1 MHLFA
6 TSTTAGSSKLSNLF
20 TNESLSTIMFPIAF
34 AIMRPSTDDKKK
46 TKEQLLRELA
56 ESREQVALLERSE
69 SERRAAEE
77 TLRATKE
84 WVRFLLGATSTVLYT
99 RELYPPYAFTF
110 VSRNV
115 KDLLGYTLE
124 TIIENPFFW
133 SDAIHP
139 DDVRHV
145 RDDLPTLEKHGH
157 RVYEYRFKHR
167 NGRYRW
173 ILDEMN
179 VVRDAG
185 GGVANVFGFMIDITK
200 RKNMEEALHQS
211 EMKYRAIFE
220 DSRDAIFIT
229 SRDGRFLE
237 ANRALFE
244 LFGFTA
250 EDAGDL
256 HVVPTYVNPAHRK
269 EFRTAIEQQGSVRD
283 YKLKLKK
290 KSGEVMDCRIT
301 ASLRL
306 GNDGAVLGYQGII
319 RDITEQR
326 TLEQRILAIIDEE
339 RQQVG
344 QDLHDN
350 LGQHLTGIALISKA
364 LEQKLANRK
373 SIEIS
378 DVGKIVTS
386 VNQAIEI
393 ARSLAR
399 GLCPVDLSSDGLIT
413 SLKEMASNVTSLYG
427 IPCIFHCRRP
437 VHIENSVV
445 AVNLYRIAQEAIN
458 NAVKHGKAQHIDIGL
473 QARNERVTLL
483 VKNDG
488 IDFPEKSDRGSGMG
502 LRIMRHRAGMIG
514 AALNI
519 KRNQRGGT
527 IVSCVFDKT
536 PPKPER

>member
-1 MHLFA
+1 
-6 TSTTAGSSKLSNLF
+6 
-20 TNESLSTIMFPIAF
+20 MFPVVPAP
-34 AIMRPSTDDKKK
+34 MGLHGDDRKK

-56 ESREQVALLERSE
+56 EVRE
-69 SERRAAEE
+69 RAARLEQAESDRRTAEE
-77 TLRATKE
+77 NLRATKE

-99 RELYPPYAFTF
+99 RELCPPYAFTF

-124 TIIENPFFW
+124 AIVENPFFW

-139 DDVRHV
+139 DDARHV
-145 RDDLPTLEKHGH
+145 RDDLSTLERRGH
-157 RVYEYRFKHR
+157 RVYEYRFRHR

-185 GGVANVFGFMIDITK
+185 GDVANAFGFMIDITK
-200 RKNMEEALHQS
+200 RKNMEKALHQS

-220 DSRDAIFIT
+220 DSRDAVFIT

-237 ANRALFE
+237 ANRALLE
-244 LFGFTA
+244 LFGFAA
-250 EDAGDL
+250 EETGNL

-269 EFRTAIEQQGSVRD
+269 DFRTAIEQQGSVRD
-283 YKLKLKK
+283 YKVKLKK
-290 KSGEVMDCRIT
+290 KNGEIMDCRIT
-301 ASLRL
+301 ASVRR
-306 GNDGAVLGYQGII
+306 GNNGAVLGYQGII

-350 LGQHLTGIALISKA
+350 LGQHLTGIALTSKA
-364 LEQKLANRK
+364 LEQKLVNGK
-373 SIEIS
+373 GIEIS
-378 DVGKIVTS
+378 DVGKIVMS

-393 ARSLAR
+393 TRSLAR

-413 SLKEMASNVTSLYG
+413 SLKEMASNATSLYG

-437 VHIENSVV
+437 VHINNGVV

-458 NAVKHGKAQHIDIGL
+458 NAVKHGKARHIDIGL
-473 QARNERVTLL
+473 QVRSERVTLL

-514 AALNI
+514 ASLDI
-519 KRNQRGGT
+519 KKSPRGGT
-527 IVSCVFDKT
+527 VVSCAFDKMSVDKAGKVKNGRT
-536 PPKPER
+536 E

>member
-1 MHLFA
+1 
-6 TSTTAGSSKLSNLF
+6 
-20 TNESLSTIMFPIAF
+20 MFCTVLAMTGLYP
-34 AIMRPSTDDKKK
+34 DDRKK

-56 ESREQVALLERSE
+56 ETRGQVARLERSE
-69 SERRAAEE
+69 SDRKTAEE

-84 WVRFLLGATSTVLYT
+84 WVRFLLGATSSVLYT

-115 KDLLGYTLE
+115 KDLLGYTLDA
-124 TIIENPFFW
+124 IMENPFFW

-145 RDDLPTLEKHGH
+145 RDDLLMLESRGH
-157 RVYEYRFKHR
+157 RVYEYRFRHR

-185 GGVANVFGFMIDITK
+185 GEVANVFGFMIDITK

-237 ANRALFE
+237 ANRALLE
-244 LFGFTA
+244 LFGFGA
-250 EDAGDL
+250 EEAGDL
-256 HVVPTYVNPAHRK
+256 HVLPTYVNPAHRK
-269 EFRTAIEQQGSVRD
+269 EFRMAIEQQGSVRD

-290 KSGEVMDCRIT
+290 KNGEVMDCRVT
-301 ASLRL
+301 ASVRW
-306 GNDGAVLGYQGII
+306 GNNGSVLGYQGII

-364 LEQKLANRK
+364 LEQKLVNRK
-373 SIEIS
+373 GIEIS

-399 GLCPVDLSSDGLIT
+399 GLCPVDLSSDGLIA

-437 VHIENSVV
+437 VHIEDSVV

-458 NAVKHGKAQHIDIGL
+458 NAVKHGKARHIDIGL
-473 QARNERVTLL
+473 QVRNDRVTLV

-488 IDFPEKSDRGSGMG
+488 VDFPEKHERGSGMG
-502 LRIMRHRAGMIG
+502 LRIMKHRAGMIG
-514 AALNI
+514 ASLNI
-519 KRNQRGGT
+519 KKSQRGGT
-527 IVSCVFDKT
+527 VVSCIFDKNDDKAGKVRNGGT
-536 PPKPER
+536 E